1 MSNIDFLSKAGSER
15 RGGNGLEGR
24 SNPLEKFALS
34 LQLEELAHSLSK
46 VMSAVE
52 QFESVGEVPPPPNFN
67 KGIDFYDEVRRFEIV
82 LIQRALNLT
91 GGSQKRAALL
101 LGLKPTTLNA
111 KIKTYNLVW
120 KRWEINQS

>member
-1 MSNIDFLSKAGSER
+1 MSNMDFLRKAGSKQ
-15 RGGNGLEGR
+15 GNGKGLEGR
-24 SNPLEKFALS
+24 SKPLEKVALS
-34 LQLEELAHSLSK
+34 LHLEELAHSLSK

-52 QFESVGEVPPPPNFN
+52 KFESVGEIPPTNLN
-67 KGIDFYDEVRRFEIV
+67 KSIDFYDEVRRFEIV
-82 LIQRALNLT
+82 LIQRALSLA

-120 KRWEINQS
+120 KRWEVSQS